1 MYYAEK
7 AVNFVE
13 TVSKHV
19 PPCVL
24 FSVICTFFNGWNTS
38 ARFQVLDKVCLICSE
53 CQGFDSIEHY
63 ACCSYQ
69 WPVFGKKFRTSV
81 FPMSLPRFLGVLAEE
96 VDDMVFH
103 ACHMYAVQSAVRS
116 RWKDQIITGPDAV
129 EALIWQGHRTALAL
143 HSGLRRRYRNLWQS

>member
-1 MYYAEK
+1 MSNAISLLQDYNIRRVA
-7 AVNFVE
+7 
-13 TVSKHV
+13 
-19 PPCVL
+19 
-24 FSVICTFFNGWNTS
+24 
-38 ARFQVLDKVCLICSE
+38 
-53 CQGFDSIEHY
+53 
-63 ACCSYQ
+63 
-69 WPVFGKKFRTSV
+69 TSV
-81 FPMSLPRFLGVLAEE
+81 FPMSPPRFLGVLAEE